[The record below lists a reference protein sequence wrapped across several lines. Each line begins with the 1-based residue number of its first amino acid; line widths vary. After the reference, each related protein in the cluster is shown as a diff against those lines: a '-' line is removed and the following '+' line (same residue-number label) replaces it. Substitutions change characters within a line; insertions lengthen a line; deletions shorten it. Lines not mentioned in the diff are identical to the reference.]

1 MDKKNTVTCSFIL
14 DKDIY
19 NNYKSIVVKNNSNV
33 KGDLV
38 RHMLD
43 VIKYQTTNKDT
54 IEALKEVEAL
64 KANPNKKNYN
74 SFSEILAEPED
85 E

>member
-1 MDKKNTVTCSFIL
+1 MKIF
-14 DKDIY
+14 
-19 NNYKSIVVKNNSNV
+19 KSIVVKNNSNV

-54 IEALKEVEAL
+54 IEALKEVEVL
-64 KANPNKKNYN
+64 KANPDKKTYN
-74 SFSEILAEPED
+74 LFSEILAELED

>member
-1 MDKKNTVTCSFIL
+1 MDKKNTITCSFIL

-43 VIKYQTTNKDT
+43 VIKY
-54 IEALKEVEAL
+54 
-64 KANPNKKNYN
+64 
-74 SFSEILAEPED
+74 
-85 E
+85 